1 MLIVETGWRGPNA
14 TENAASMVSAFT
26 EEWLPDR
33 RLESVMPFLL
43 SADPL
48 HTIFSPSLVWVDW
61 NSATSTP
68 SFTLEYN
75 LTKKLRCSLGV
86 GGAC

>member
-1 MLIVETGWRGPNA
+1 
-14 TENAASMVSAFT
+14 
-26 EEWLPDR
+26 
-33 RLESVMPFLL
+33 MPFLL

-48 HTIFSPSLVWVDW
+48 HTIYSPNFVWVDW
-61 NSATSTP
+61 NSATQHPQGP
-68 SFTLEYN
+68 SFTLEDN